1 MTAAHDYNKITNQK
15 YHLLVV
21 DDNDMNRDLM
31 SLQLRKQ
38 GYTVTVAASGYEA
51 LELLEEHE
59 SQEHE
64 AQPFDLILLDIMMP
78 GMNGLDMLLE
88 VRKKHSMLNLPIIM
102 VTADDLEESIIEALQ
117 RGANDYLVKPLNLQ
131 VAVARVRTQLTLKEL
146 DDLKDEFVRFAS
158 HDLKKPI
165 IVAMDIVESLQQDC
179 MPDKP
184 VKQDTPEILQLLYKT
199 CENMQNVIDGFL
211 NTESLGN
218 SGAALKRQHAPLN
231 NIVNKSIQNNA
242 EYAKKKGIVLRQEL
256 AKDLPEI
263 ELDEF
268 RITQVMDNLIG
279 NAMKF
284 SPKDTVTTVRTRSDG
299 EYIYAEVC
307 DEGPG
312 LTEDDMRKLFQRHAR
327 LSNRPTGG
335 ESSTGV
341 GLSLSKQLIEQHHGV
356 IGARNNPARGA
367 TFWIRLPVKPLL
379 PH

>member
-211 NTESLGN
+211 NTESL
-218 SGAALKRQHAPLN
+218 
-231 NIVNKSIQNNA
+231 IQIWIKP
-242 EYAKKKGIVLRQEL
+242 YAG
-256 AKDLPEI
+256 
-263 ELDEF
+263 
-268 RITQVMDNLIG
+268 
-279 NAMKF
+279 
-284 SPKDTVTTVRTRSDG
+284 
-299 EYIYAEVC
+299 C
-307 DEGPG
+307 
-312 LTEDDMRKLFQRHAR
+312 
-327 LSNRPTGG
+327 
-335 ESSTGV
+335 
-341 GLSLSKQLIEQHHGV
+341 
-356 IGARNNPARGA
+356 
-367 TFWIRLPVKPLL
+367 
-379 PH
+379 